1 MANSKRLNHIL
12 SNAELLGL
20 KVQKLSWGEE
30 YLGGL
35 FDFRIKTSL
44 FGEETIGIGID
55 QNEEIAFLKAF
66 SESIER
72 AYCKKLNIR
81 SHGVSA
87 HWSKESAKE
96 NSLGELIE
104 RDMFLCH
111 FLTGKGAKRI
121 ENNEIQEVNTALSS
135 KGCRLKVFQLST
147 LNNYNIFVSVG
158 ENGALGNIIGL
169 GASVDSET
177 ALKKSMIE
185 CLFRLVA
192 EAGRNSSDLSK
203 DVESPLEHYLYHLEN
218 PRLANSMLLKNS
230 SFSSQVTNKSA
241 DIDIEWEELGNLNEI
256 VPGLELCVLRGQTK
270 SLQDMYYGN
279 TSEQKVNFS
288 RLKDFFGELLTFD
301 DLETMVHPV
310 G

>member
-1 MANSKRLNHIL
+1 MANSTRLNHIL

-30 YLGGL
+30 FLGGL
-35 FDFRIKTSL
+35 FDFRVKTNL

-55 QNEEIAFLKAF
+55 QNEEVAFLKAF
-66 SESIER
+66 SESVER
-72 AYCKKLNIR
+72 AYCKKNNIR

-87 HWSKESAKE
+87 HWCKESAKE
-96 NSLGELIE
+96 NSLCELIE

-111 FLTGKGAKRI
+111 FLTGKGAKRV
-121 ENNEIQEVNTALSS
+121 ENSDIQEVNAGLSS

-147 LNNYNIFVSVG
+147 LNNYNVFVTIG

-169 GASVDSET
+169 GASIDSES

-185 CLFRLVA
+185 CLFRLIA
-192 EAGRNSSDLSK
+192 EAGRSSSDLNK
-203 DVESPLEHYLYHLEN
+203 DVENPIEHYLYHLES
-218 PRLANSMLLKNS
+218 PRLVNSMLLKNS
-230 SFSSQVTNKSA
+230 SFSSKVINKSA
-241 DIDIEWEELGNLNEI
+241 DIDVEWEELGNLNEI
-256 VPGLELCVLRGQTK
+256 IPGLKLCVLRGRTK
-270 SLQDMYYGN
+270 SLQGMYYGN

-288 RLKDFFGELLTFD
+288 RLKEFFGELLTFD

>member
-1 MANSKRLNHIL
+1 MANSTRLNHIL

-30 YLGGL
+30 FLGGL
-35 FDFRIKTSL
+35 FDFRIKTNL

-55 QNEEIAFLKAF
+55 QNEEVAFLKAF
-66 SESIER
+66 SESVER
-72 AYCKKLNIR
+72 AYCKKNDIR

-87 HWSKESAKE
+87 HWCKESAKE
-96 NSLGELIE
+96 NSLCELIE

-111 FLTGKGAKRI
+111 FLTGKAAKRI
-121 ENNEIQEVNTALSS
+121 EKREIQNVNMVLSA

-169 GASVDSET
+169 GASLDFES

-192 EAGRNSSDLSK
+192 EAGRSSRNISK
-203 DVESPLEHYLYHLEN
+203 DVENPIEHYLYHLES
-218 PRLANSMLLKNS
+218 PRLVNSKLLKNS
-230 SFSSQVTNKSA
+230 SFSSQVFNKSVY
-241 DIDIEWEELGNLNEI
+241 IDVEWEELGNLNEI
-256 VPGLELCVLRGQTK
+256 VPGLELCILRGRTK
-270 SLQDMYYGN
+270 SLQGMYYGN

-288 RLKDFFGELLTFD
+288 RLIEFVGELITFD

>member
-1 MANSKRLNHIL
+1 MANSTRLNHIL
-12 SNAELLGL
+12 SKAELLNL
-20 KVQKLSWGEE
+20 RVQKLSWGEE

-35 FDFRIKTSL
+35 YDFRVKTSL
-44 FGEETIGIGID
+44 FGEETVGIGID

-66 SESIER
+66 SESVER

-81 SHGVSA
+81 SNGVSA
-87 HWSKESAKE
+87 HWNRESAKE
-96 NSLGELIE
+96 NSLSELIE

-111 FLTGKGAKRI
+111 FLTGKGAKRV
-121 ENNEIQEVNTALSS
+121 ENNNIQEVNTTLSN
-135 KGCRLKVFQLST
+135 KGCRLKVYQLST
-147 LNNYNIFVSVG
+147 LNNYNVFVSVG

-192 EAGRNSSDLSK
+192 EAGNDSSDLSRE
-203 DVESPLEHYLYHLEN
+203 VENPIEHYLYHLES
-218 PRLANSMLLKNS
+218 PKLANAMLFKNS

-241 DIDIEWEELGNLNEI
+241 DIDVQWEELGNLNEI
-256 VPGLELCVLRGQTK
+256 VPGLDLCILRGQTD
-270 SLQDMYYGN
+270 SLQNMYYGN
-279 TSEQKVNFS
+279 TSEGKVNFS
-288 RLKDFFGELLTFD
+288 RLKEFFGELLTFD